1 MKKIINMKK
10 LAIFTSLMFS
20 VGVANIANAADEA
33 TTATS
38 DATVTASATTTAEKN
53 VDKTEAVQL
62 NTGLRSLINS
72 QKDAQTLL
80 SDPSLN
86 IDSTLG
92 DLTKYSALTAVQ
104 EAKNKLEETA
114 SKGIDQQTQ
123 LSNAENASL
132 SETQRLATGGQSS
145 RESAPSSTASK
156 DEKEVTPQADIKAT
170 AVYTLGNTGYAEIIY
185 NGSKNVVRKGDKLP
199 NGEIIESLT
208 PLSVVIKD
216 GDTKRTLPIVSG
228 QTASSTQQGGRA
240 MNANQQMGSD
250 YTLTAP
256 RMQ

>member
-10 LAIFTSLMFS
+10 IAILTSLMFS
-20 VGVANIANAADEA
+20 AGFTNIAISDDVVPEKAAITKDSE
-33 TTATS
+33 
-38 DATVTASATTTAEKN
+38 SAVET
-53 VDKTEAVQL
+53 VQL
-62 NTGLRSLINS
+62 NTGLRGLINS
-72 QKDAQTLL
+72 QKDAQMLL

-86 IDSTLG
+86 IDATLG
-92 DLTKYSALTAVQ
+92 DITRYSALTAVQ
-104 EAKNKLEETA
+104 EAKNRLEETA
-114 SKGIDQQTQ
+114 SKGVEQQNQ
-123 LSNAENASL
+123 LITAENSSVAPKSTL
-132 SETQRLATGGQSS
+132 DKNGKETTVSD
-145 RESAPSSTASK
+145 K
-156 DEKEVTPQADIKAT
+156 DNQEEITVAADIKAT

-216 GDTKRTLPIVSG
+216 GNTKRTLPIVSG
-228 QTASSTQQGGRA
+228 SSSNSSQQGRGIQGG
-240 MNANQQMGSD
+240 NGQQSSD